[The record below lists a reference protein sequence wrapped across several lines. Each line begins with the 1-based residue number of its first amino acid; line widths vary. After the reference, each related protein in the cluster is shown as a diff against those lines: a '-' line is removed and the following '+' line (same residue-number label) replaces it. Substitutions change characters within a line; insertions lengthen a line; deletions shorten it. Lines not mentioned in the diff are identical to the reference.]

1 MDNNITKEELIE
13 KIKLLISSNNKPLS
27 FNKNYINYF
36 EIDELLEI
44 RDVLL
49 NKKEQNKTPSK
60 DYLDEIFNSCS

>member
-13 KIKLLISSNNKPLS
+13 KIKILISSNNKPLS